1 GLVNALEEFAGDYAV
16 HALLLAPVPPPGGLA
31 AAWLQSWLWIPGL
44 ALLFVFVPLLFP
56 TGRPLSPRWGRVA
69 WLAVAVVAAHS
80 LVVALSPEPLTNH
93 FIGLA
98 EIANPLGVDSPIFF
112 EIAPGGLFLDIA
124 LSLLLVGLVPVAIAS
139 SLLRLRRATADERQ
153 QMKWFVSAAAAL
165 AALFVLQ
172 AVARP
177 VLGGASPA
185 FTVVASA
192 LLTAA

>member
-1 GLVNALEEFAGDYAV
+1 
-16 HALLLAPVPPPGGLA
+16 
-31 AAWLQSWLWIPGL
+31 
-44 ALLFVFVPLLFP
+44 
-56 TGRPLSPRWGRVA
+56 LSPRWGRVA
-69 WLAVAVVAAHS
+69 RLATGGVAVHS
-80 LVVALSPEPLTNH
+80 LVLALSPEPLTNR

-124 LSLLLVGLVPVAIAS
+124 LSLLLLALVPVAIAS

-177 VLGGASPA
+177 VLGGSSPA

-192 LLTAA
+192 LLTAAAIGTPVALGLAIFKHRLYDIDLLINRALVYGA